1 MIYSVYDYDK
11 RNFRYYDGLGAA
23 PATGFFRRAR
33 TAPIQ
38 GSFSP
43 EAFAV
48 MLPADARPVGEG
60 PLPKGFI
67 AEVPNTNEPGLASTS
82 NSADGANAPPGPGSS
97 GVSLSVALGLA
108 MFAFFIGLAR
118 GSWRQP

>member
-11 RNFRYYDGLGAA
+11 RRFRYYDGLGAA

-38 GSFSP
+38 GAFAP

-48 MLPADARPVGEG
+48 MLPVDARPIGEG
-60 PLPKGFI
+60 PTPKGFI
-67 AEVPNTNEPGLASTS
+67 AEVPNANEPGLASTS
-82 NSADGANAPPGPGSS
+82 NLADRASEPSS
-97 GVSLSVALGLA
+97 KASGIPLTAALGLA
-108 MFAFFIGLAR
+108 MFAFFLGFAR
-118 GSWRQP
+118 GSRRQP